1 MKHSVKRILAL
12 VLMFVMIA
20 ALGTTA
26 MATEASPSPAP
37 VTTPIT
43 GTVPSENDTA
53 TVQIKGFDDDNV
65 TLTAY
70 LIVKANYYR
79 SSDPQQG
86 FAGYEVVEDPTKAFV
101 EEVKDEHGDTVLDEN
116 GNPKYQA
123 VYPTSAEISLL
134 AKKTSLFSSFSGFT
148 LTKESETYTAT
159 KALGAGEYMVIAVDN
174 DGTTVYNPMLVSVY
188 YTDNGG
194 KLAIDPI
201 TISDFWDGGL
211 AVKNAYVKSTT
222 PGMDK
227 EITDASAASNGSGKH
242 GDDVTVG
249 SVVHFKV
256 DNVVIP
262 SYSEDYFGYIS
273 TDGGT
278 TTTGTTVTEKNV
290 VFSLTDEL
298 DIGLT
303 LRGTVT
309 VKIGGVEFA
318 KITDATQN
326 AAETDKYTY
335 TYTAASGSK
344 GDSFKFVVD
353 KAVLRS
359 LAGKTADERKV
370 EVTYEALVNSKV
382 KTNYDPNTNTMTLEY
397 TNKTTPD
404 SSDSTKK
411 LEDTTYVYTFEIDGK
426 IYGTT
431 SLYKKTTHELIK
443 INEKGEPVGEKKF
456 TESTSEE
463 YKVPQA
469 VQGAVFEL
477 VSKADSSVK
486 YYAVTDANGYFVSY
500 TQYLA
505 NGGPAKDSFKQGS
518 VTITKEQIGGFRQ
531 LDAGEYT
538 MKEVVAPEGFSLDA
552 KEHSVVISATYYG
565 EDQFDTNG
573 DPTAKKGQLE
583 SYKILIDGAQTS
595 EYVASYDDGKVTEV
609 PNLDKGYVTTTYIKN
624 TRIPRL
630 PSTGGI
636 GTYLFTV
643 IGVAILTVAAVL
655 VVRGKRK
662 GS

>member
-1 MKHSVKRILAL
+1 M
-12 VLMFVMIA
+12 
-20 ALGTTA
+20 
-26 MATEASPSPAP
+26 
-37 VTTPIT
+37 
-43 GTVPSENDTA
+43 
-53 TVQIKGFDDDNV
+53 
-65 TLTAY
+65 
-70 LIVKANYYR
+70 
-79 SSDPQQG
+79 
-86 FAGYEVVEDPTKAFV
+86 
-101 EEVKDEHGDTVLDEN
+101 
-116 GNPKYQA
+116 
-123 VYPTSAEISLL
+123 
-134 AKKTSLFSSFSGFT
+134 
-148 LTKESETYTAT
+148 
-159 KALGAGEYMVIAVDN
+159 
-174 DGTTVYNPMLVSVY
+174 
-188 YTDNGG
+188 
-194 KLAIDPI
+194 
-201 TISDFWDGGL
+201 
-211 AVKNAYVKSTT
+211 
-222 PGMDK
+222 
-227 EITDASAASNGSGKH
+227 
-242 GDDVTVG
+242 
-249 SVVHFKV
+249 
-256 DNVVIP
+256 
-262 SYSEDYFGYIS
+262 
-273 TDGGT
+273 
-278 TTTGTTVTEKNV
+278 
-290 VFSLTDEL
+290 
-298 DIGLT
+298 
-303 LRGTVT
+303 
-309 VKIGGVEFA
+309 
-318 KITDATQN
+318 
-326 AAETDKYTY
+326 
-335 TYTAASGSK
+335 
-344 GDSFKFVVD
+344 
-353 KAVLRS
+353 
-359 LAGKTADERKV
+359 
-370 EVTYEALVNSKV
+370 TYEALVNSKV

-431 SLYKKTTHELIK
+431 SLYKQTTHELIK

-573 DPTAKKGQLE
+573 DPTAKKGQLK

-595 EYVASYDDGKVTEV
+595 EYFASYDDGKVTEV
-609 PNLDKGYVTTTYIKN
+609 PNLDNGNVTTTYIKN